1 MSNKYLENRAE
12 MKEGYVNPE
21 TGERGKAYEEPDHV
35 VKAFTNCKTK
45 VRHAV
50 SKVIIE
56 GNASDSIVKEI
67 LDWMGE
73 AKPEVI
79 YKVGK

>member
-1 MSNKYLENRAE
+1 MSKYKDKSAYLSQIADREW
-12 MKEGYVNPE
+12 PE
-21 TGERGKAYEEPDHV
+21 HV
-35 VKAFTNCKTK
+35 IKAFTNCKTK

-50 SKVIIE
+50 SKVVIE

-73 AKPEVI
+73 SQPIVI
-79 YKVGK
+79 QKERKNDKINK